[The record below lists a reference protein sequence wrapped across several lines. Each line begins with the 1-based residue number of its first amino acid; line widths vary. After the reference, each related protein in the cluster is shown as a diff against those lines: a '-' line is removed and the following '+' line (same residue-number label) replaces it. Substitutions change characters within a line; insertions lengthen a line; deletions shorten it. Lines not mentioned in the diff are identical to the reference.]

1 MPLLNAGHHKAII
14 GILYSLYIVFIIQNA
29 KTKQLEKD
37 QKALRR
43 NALFI
48 TEYPVGIRG
57 RSTGGGG
64 AGRAIASPPLS
75 FYLYENL
82 FENYKK

>member
-1 MPLLNAGHHKAII
+1 MFQGRIKTAMPLLNAGHHKAII

-57 RSTGGGG
+57 RSTGG
-64 AGRAIASPPLS
+64 AGRAISPLPPP
-75 FYLYENL
+75 
-82 FENYKK
+82 